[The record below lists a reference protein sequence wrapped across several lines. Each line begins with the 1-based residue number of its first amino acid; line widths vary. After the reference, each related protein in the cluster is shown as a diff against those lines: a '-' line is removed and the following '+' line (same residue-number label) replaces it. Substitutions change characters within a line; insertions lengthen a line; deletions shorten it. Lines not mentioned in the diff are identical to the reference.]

1 MFEVVNTRKY
11 RTKCKKLLKPKGLKR
26 NSFISPNSVLL
37 KVKENTI
44 LTREQF
50 LRLNQLINK
59 TIKRRGKVRFP
70 TVALIPRT
78 EKSVGVRMGKGK
90 GSVAEWVVS
99 LKRGSI
105 LFEIEGLRSELN
117 KSFLKELHYRLS
129 CSLCLISSNL

>member
-1 MFEVVNTRKY
+1 V
-11 RTKCKKLLKPKGLKR
+11 
-26 NSFISPNSVLL
+26 SPNIVLL
-37 KVKENTI
+37 KVEENIT
-44 LTREQF
+44 LTRDQL

-70 TVALIPRT
+70 NATLFPRT

-90 GSVAEWVVS
+90 GAVADWIVS

-117 KSFLKELHYRLS
+117 ASFRKELHHRLP
-129 CSLCLISSNL
+129 CSIRLISSHL